1 MKFGTNTVQH
11 GIRNAVQTSLQ
22 SICFLEVSFTL
33 AITIQI
39 PNSINL
45 INHTQVMKFF
55 YVDMTLS

>member
-1 MKFGTNTVQH
+1 M
-11 GIRNAVQTSLQ
+11 
-22 SICFLEVSFTL
+22 FLEVSFTL